1 MKMDLKTLK
10 IKHPETYAAAVAE
23 GEAKEHDRVSA
34 HLMCGQKFDA
44 MPIAIK
50 AIKEKSGL
58 TSELQDEYLSTATNR
73 LEQRA
78 RQLDSDEAGA
88 ILAGAKP
95 PSGAGGSEAALDSG
109 DLVAAAMGLTLPKR
123 GPRTEAEAEA
133 VLRTLPTKQLDD
145 GDRVALAMAGV
156 R

>member
-1 MKMDLKTLK
+1 MDLKTLK

-44 MPIAIK
+44 MPVALK
-50 AIKEKSGL
+50 AIKDKAGL
-58 TSELQDEYLSTATNR
+58 TAELQDEYVSTATNR

-78 RQLDSDEAGA
+78 RQLDSDEAGSV
-88 ILAGAKP
+88 LEGAKAP
-95 PSGAGGSEAALDSG
+95 TAQTADNG
-109 DLVAAAMGLTLPKR
+109 DLVAAAMGLTTKA
-123 GPRTEAEAEA
+123 GPSSAAGA
-133 VLRTLPTKQLDD
+133 VNVLRSTPAKQLDN
-145 GDRVALAMAGV
+145 GDKVVLAMASGV

>member
-1 MKMDLKTLK
+1 MDLKTLK

-44 MPIAIK
+44 MPVALK
-50 AIKEKSGL
+50 AIKDKAGL
-58 TSELQDEYLSTATNR
+58 TAELQDEYLSTATNR

-78 RQLDSDEAGA
+78 RQLDSDEAGSVLKDGKA
-88 ILAGAKP
+88 P
-95 PSGAGGSEAALDSG
+95 ETTEADNS
-109 DLVAAAMGLTLPKR
+109 DKVAAAMGLPA
-123 GPRTEAEAEA
+123 PRKSPASAEAA
-133 VLRTLPTKQLDD
+133 VAELRQRPAKELDNSD
-145 GDRVALAMAGV
+145 KVALAMMGL